1 MILYI
6 DTTNSLKTI
15 IEINDMRFVQN
26 YSSPREQNTL
36 LFIDRVLKD
45 NNVNL
50 NDITSIKVNPGPG
63 SFTGTRVGVT
73 IANTLAQS
81 LNIPINGKNHQSMS
95 TTKILPILQNQKQ
108 LESLLNNYDKMKVL
122 VVGVPVHGSITIQ
135 SLKKPTLKLLS
146 SIRLKMVINGL

>member
-50 NDITSIKVNPGPG
+50 NDIKYIKVNPGPG

-81 LNIPINGKNHQSMS
+81 LNIPINGKKTPINVNYENPPNI
-95 TTKILPILQNQKQ
+95 TKPKTAR
-108 LESLLNNYDKMKVL
+108 
-122 VVGVPVHGSITIQ
+122 VVI
-135 SLKKPTLKLLS
+135 K
-146 SIRLKMVINGL
+146 